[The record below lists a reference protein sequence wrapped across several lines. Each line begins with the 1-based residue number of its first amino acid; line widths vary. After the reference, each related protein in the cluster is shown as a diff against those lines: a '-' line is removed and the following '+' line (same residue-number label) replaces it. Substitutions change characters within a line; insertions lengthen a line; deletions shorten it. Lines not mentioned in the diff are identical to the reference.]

1 MNSKGLQFEEILR
14 MQIFYG
20 EKDIDYNNPNGY
32 AFLNWR
38 FDDSMGGNNKE
49 NPFQGISDNFE
60 MGKAYMANAVIA
72 LYSII
77 YSHNPQNM
85 ADTMVFPVLFSVWH
99 GVELWLKS
107 SIYAISLITNT
118 ETKMNQNHNI
128 KDYLDALRERLSEL
142 NMNSTE
148 KMALSEVV
156 ELVEEFKRVD
166 GPFDFGR

>member
-1 MNSKGLQFEEILR
+1 

-85 ADTMVFPVLFSVWH
+85 ADTMVFPVLFSVNALLGCH
-99 GVELWLKS
+99 DLDLSCCREIAGVAVIECS
-107 SIYAISLITNT
+107 
-118 ETKMNQNHNI
+118 Q
-128 KDYLDALRERLSEL
+128 
-142 NMNSTE
+142 
-148 KMALSEVV
+148 
-156 ELVEEFKRVD
+156 
-166 GPFDFGR
+166 